1 MAVTYMDTEKL
12 KDINENINYLI
23 QDYYRE
29 INSMFTKFSNV
40 PEVTREWVGDS
51 SKKYFQE
58 VGLEKNDFVYFG
70 QTLASFKDALTK
82 TIEKTDLTLSK
93 VNNIEKGA

>member
-12 KDINENINYLI
+12 RDIEENINYLI

-40 PEVTREWVGDS
+40 PEVTHEWVGET

-58 VGLEKNDFVYFG
+58 VGFEKNDFIYFG
-70 QTLASFKDALTK
+70 QTLASFKEALTK
-82 TIEKTDLTLSK
+82 TLEKTDLAITKS
-93 VNNIEKGA
+93 VNIEKGV